1 MMTTIR
7 HWWEWVRTS
16 YWFVPSQM
24 VVLAIVTA
32 GVMIALDETRASRTD
47 GWWALIYVGGPDGAR
62 TLLSTVAGSMMTVAG
77 VAFSITIVALTLTS
91 SQFGPRLLRNFMRDP
106 GNQVVLGTFLATFTY
121 CLLVLRAVRGDES
134 QGFVPYLAL
143 NVAIALALAG
153 LGVLI
158 YFIHHVSTSIQADRV
173 VASVSGELNAAIDRL
188 YPEPLEHESD
198 EREPPA
204 AARLPDATTEGRSI
218 LAARSGYVQAID
230 LDGLMRLAVN
240 RNVLLSLK
248 YRPGQFVTAG
258 TVLAMG
264 SPPDRVVDE
273 LAQEVNARHLL
284 GVQRTLEQDV
294 EFAIHQLV
302 EIAVRALSP
311 GVNDPFTAMTCLD
324 WLGAGLCRILE
335 RRFPASAL
343 HDEEGAL
350 RLLVSRTT
358 VAGVLDAGFNQIRQ
372 CARENAAVTIRLL
385 ETLAVIASRARVEND
400 RQAVLH
406 HARMVESGSR
416 DGLREE
422 RDRADVRQRVEAV
435 LRALRPERHR
445 VIGAE
450 T

>member
-1 MMTTIR
+1 MMTMVH
-7 HWWEWVRTS
+7 HWWERVRAS

-24 VVLAIVTA
+24 VVLAIAMA
-32 GVMIALDETRASRTD
+32 GGMIVLDETLAPRAGR
-47 GWWALIYVGGPDGAR
+47 WWALIYVGGPDGAR
-62 TLLSTVAGSMMTVAG
+62 TLLSTIAGSMMTVAG
-77 VAFSITIVALTLTS
+77 VTFSITIVALTLTS
-91 SQFGPRLLRNFMRDP
+91 SQFGPRLLRNFMRDL
-106 GNQVVLGTFLATFTY
+106 GNQVVLGTFLATFAY
-121 CLLVLRAVRGDES
+121 CLFVLRAVHGDES

-143 NVAIALALAG
+143 NVAIALALVG

-173 VASVSGELNAAIDRL
+173 MASVSGELNAAIDRL

-204 AARLPDATTEGRSI
+204 AVLRPDATTDERPI

-240 RNVLLSLK
+240 RNVVLSLK

-264 SPPDRVVDE
+264 SPPDRVMDE
-273 LAQEVNARHLL
+273 LAQEVNACHLL

-324 WLGAGLCRILE
+324 WLGASICRILE
-335 RRFPASAL
+335 RRFPVSVL
-343 HDEEGAL
+343 HDEEGTL
-350 RLLVSRTT
+350 RLVVSRTT
-358 VAGVLDAGFNQIRQ
+358 VAGVLDAAFNQIRQ
-372 CARENAAVTIRLL
+372 CARENTAVTIRLV
-385 ETLAVIASRARVEND
+385 ETLAVIAAMTRSESD
-400 RQAVLH
+400 RLAVLH
-406 HARMVESGSR
+406 HTRMIERGSL

-422 RDRADVRQRVEAV
+422 RDQADVRERVEAV
-435 LRALRPERHR
+435 MRALN
-445 VIGAE
+445 AD